1 MFGMFKHIKK
11 FKQELKINAERRYEE
26 ANERWIQQEQ
36 QLTEEVQQT
45 KEHLAAERGLRLQA
59 EKHVAEERVCRL
71 QAQWQH
77 LQTWQELATERGFRE
92 QLERNLATERG
103 RSEPSYQVTK
113 LGGGFTSA
121 TVAAAHSRAA
131 GRREHP
137 PVPGIC
143 TGSQAERALQAANLT
158 ARDALQSRDSAILR
172 RRALH
177 RRDGF
182 LELLQFCGQWI
193 GAGLGLAVAAV
204 SMAFTV
210 PKGGNVTDHWFHF
223 RAAAAYLQWAILLMA
238 CFGCWAFTASS
249 RRLYNKLKDAVED
262 VVEDVVGEGVHI
274 GDMNA

>member
-77 LQTWQELATERGFRE
+77 LQTWQELTTERGFRE

-103 RSEPSYQVTK
+103 RSE
-113 LGGGFTSA
+113 
-121 TVAAAHSRAA
+121 
-131 GRREHP
+131 
-137 PVPGIC
+137 
-143 TGSQAERALQAANLT
+143 QAERALQAANLT
-158 ARDALQSRDSAILR
+158 ARDALQSRNSAILR